1 MEKIVSR
8 WTVAGALAL
17 GLAVN
22 PALAQDKSAGKQKGS
37 NQDKTTGAPAAA
49 ATDPVSMAATAEQLA
64 RYGEEKK
71 DPLALILAARIKQE
85 VGESP
90 IERKK
95 ETKGGQGE
103 ANKPAK
109 RDTSVQALLDKAK
122 GMAQGRKD
130 IVALAD
136 EVAKSGTRGAKGGV
150 KFANTVVRSRGTD
163 LFNITFNGGELARV
177 AVSGDGDSD
186 LDLFIFDENG
196 NLICR
201 ADSRSDDEICRW
213 NPRWTGPFR
222 IEVRNLGVA
231 NQYQLRTN

>member
-1 MEKIVSR
+1 MDHLFSR
-8 WTVAGALAL
+8 LTGVGALAL
-17 GLAVN
+17 ALAVS
-22 PALAQDKSAGKQKGS
+22 PVLAQEKAAGKQKGT
-37 NQDKTTGAPAAA
+37 NQDKAAGAPAVA

-71 DPLALILAARIKQE
+71 DPLALIMAARIKQE

-90 IERKK
+90 LEHKK

-130 IVALAD
+130 VVALAD
-136 EVAKSGTRGAKGGV
+136 EVAKSGSRGAIGGP
-150 KFANTVVRSRGTD
+150 KRARTVVRSRGTD
-163 LFNITFNGGELARV
+163 VFHLSFRGGELARV
-177 AVSGDGDSD
+177 AISGDGDSD
-186 LDLFIFDENG
+186 LDLYVYDEGG

-201 ADSRSDDEICRW
+201 ADTRSDDEGCGW
-213 NPRWTGPFR
+213 YPRWSGPFR

-231 NQYQLRTN
+231 NQYQIWTN